1 MTNPS
6 LVVQSVSVTIGRRPV
21 LTNVTT
27 AFPKGITAML
37 GPNGAGKST
46 LLRAICGL
54 VRISGGS
61 IAFDGGVAD
70 RHHPRTL
77 QPVIGLMPQ
86 EVGFVPHLSVRSTL
100 DYFCLLKG
108 VPSESSRA
116 EVGRVL
122 ACTRLADREK
132 DKVSALSGG
141 MRRRL
146 AFAVAL
152 LGNPPVLLLDEP
164 TTGLDPAQRLFFR
177 DAIVSAAGD
186 AVVVFA
192 THQIEDVALLDCN
205 LVVLY
210 SGSEVVSSSSV
221 SEFVASSGLVTWESS
236 SPSSRALVSWRVSQ
250 SSVRNVGHDAD
261 LHGQATEPRLEEIY
275 LGALRCRGVG
285 GER

>member
-1 MTNPS
+1 MTDPS
-6 LVVQSVSVTIGRRPV
+6 LVVQSVSVTLGQVPV
-21 LTNVTT
+21 LSHVTT
-27 AFPKGITAML
+27 AFPMGITAML

-46 LLRAICGL
+46 LLRAVCGL
-54 VRISGGS
+54 VRLSGGS
-61 IAFDGGVAD
+61 IAFEGLVAD
-70 RHHPRTL
+70 RRHPRNL
-77 QPVIGLMPQ
+77 QSVIGLMPQ

-100 DYFCLLKG
+100 EYFCLLKG
-108 VPSESSRA
+108 VASESTRVEIS
-116 EVGRVL
+116 RVL
-122 ACTRLADREK
+122 ERTWLADREK
-132 DKVSALSGG
+132 DRVSTLSGG

-177 DAIVSAAGD
+177 DAIVSAAGT

-221 SEFVASSGLVTWESS
+221 SEFIASSGLVTWESS

-250 SSVRNVGHDAD
+250 SSVRNVGKATD
-261 LHGQATEPRLEEIY
+261 LDGRATEPRLEEIY

-285 GER
+285 GGR